1 MDRRAQGGLLLAANR
16 RPNPKARVKPRQ
28 RSPLGDFVHTHPV
41 GVGVAA
47 FLVGGAIGATVGG
60 TLVGRMAKEEIRKA
74 SSALPIKVQ
83 RYANVPKAQQ
93 YTPKLPNAQQFLS
106 SSRSDTRVT
115 AGGPGQPAQNQ
126 SQPSLFAKNVSHLY
140 TL

>member
-1 MDRRAQGGLLLAANR
+1 MLLAANR

-60 TLVGRMAKEEIRKA
+60 ALVGRMAKEEARKA
-74 SSALPIKVQ
+74 RSPTKVSP
-83 RYANVPKAQQ
+83 YANVPKTQQ
-93 YTPKLPNAQQFLS
+93 YTKNLLA
-106 SSRSDTRVT
+106 
-115 AGGPGQPAQNQ
+115 AGGPGQQ
-126 SQPSLFAKNVSHLY
+126 SRPYSIAKNVPHLY